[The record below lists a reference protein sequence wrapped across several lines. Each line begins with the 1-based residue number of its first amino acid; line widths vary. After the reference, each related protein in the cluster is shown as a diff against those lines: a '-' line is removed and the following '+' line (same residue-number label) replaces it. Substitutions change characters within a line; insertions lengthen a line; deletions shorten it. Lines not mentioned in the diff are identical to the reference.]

1 MWQLWLKFL
10 ILIYLFLHVVLFLRK
25 RTAESNLKSLL
36 PHFLLLY
43 FPALSLFSY
52 SFPNLYSEWAWKL
65 ALPSTY
71 YLQHCTMFLKIP
83 PANLESKTCH
93 LIFILLFMLWPCVCV
108 CVSACL
114 FGCACVCMDHL
125 RKLILFFHLVDPG
138 IDLRSLGPLPA
149 IIQEAYGIRMNRKLK

>member
-108 CVSACL
+108 CFCVPVWLCMCMHGPFAEADSL
-114 FGCACVCMDHL
+114 FPPCGSWDWSQVIRAL
-125 RKLILFFHLVDPG
+125 TSYNSRG
-138 IDLRSLGPLPA
+138 IWNKN
-149 IIQEAYGIRMNRKLK
+149 E